1 MLPPACIRAK
11 GDGERAIRDY
21 SAAIDI
27 GPKHASAFE
36 SPGFAYFSQ
45 GQIDKAIA
53 DYDAASQLD
62 AKRATALFGR
72 GTAKLKKGDTSGAE
86 DIATAKAI
94 KPDIAAAFDR
104 SGVQ

>member
-45 GQIDKAIA
+45 GQIDKAI
-53 DYDAASQLD
+53 
-62 AKRATALFGR
+62 
-72 GTAKLKKGDTSGAE
+72 
-86 DIATAKAI
+86 
-94 KPDIAAAFDR
+94 R